1 MRARRNYCSIKARK
15 MRIVTKTNC
24 YFIVN
29 YFMSV
34 INRLVYL
41 QKNARVNVGDGQKL
55 PGAVVLEHVDLL

>member
-1 MRARRNYCSIKARK
+1 

-41 QKNARVNVGDGQKL
+41 QKKKKKNASVNVGDGEKL

>member
-1 MRARRNYCSIKARK
+1 

-41 QKNARVNVGDGQKL
+41 QKKNARVNVGDGQML